1 MGAVLRVKKWD
12 EFQHYKERNPPWIKL
27 HKGYLDNYE
36 FQRLPVDSRALAPMI
51 WLLAS
56 ETKDGS
62 IDYDLEKIGFRIR
75 MSALELEAALVPLIS
90 GGFLELDGVAIEPL
104 APRLQDAMPET
115 EAETQEQTEEETDS
129 APQAAAEIVKHETIL
144 AGDEVSK
151 ALEAWNELADE
162 CDLSRVQAFNASRR
176 KKVRKR
182 LTECDGLEGWMYALS
197 KIRGSPFLRGQ
208 SKQGWRI
215 TFDFFLKPEN
225 FTKIIEG
232 NYDGKPTGGNGVMS
246 IAQELLSPV
255 SDSATVQ

>member
-1 MGAVLRVKKWD
+1 MAGLLRVKKWN

-27 HKGYLDNYE
+27 HKGYLDNPK

-56 ETKDGS
+56 ESKDGS
-62 IDYDLEKIGFRIR
+62 VEYNLEDIAFRIR
-75 MSALELEAALVPLIS
+75 MSPLELEAAIIPLIN
-90 GGFLELDGVAIEPL
+90 GGFLELEGVAIEPL
-104 APRLQDAMPET
+104 AEPKRDALPET
-115 EAETQEQTEEETDS
+115 EAERETEAEAKTES
-129 APQAAAEIVKHETIL
+129 APQEGAEIVKHETIL
-144 AGDEVSK
+144 DGDEVSK

-162 CDLSRVQAFNASRR
+162 CDLSRVQVFNASRR

-182 LTECDGLEGWMYALS
+182 LTECDGLEGWMYALG
-197 KIRGSPFLRGQ
+197 KIRASPFLRGQ

-215 TFDFFLKPEN
+215 TFDFFLEPKN

-246 IAQELLSPV
+246 IAQELLSPL
-255 SDSATVQ
+255 SDPTTIQ